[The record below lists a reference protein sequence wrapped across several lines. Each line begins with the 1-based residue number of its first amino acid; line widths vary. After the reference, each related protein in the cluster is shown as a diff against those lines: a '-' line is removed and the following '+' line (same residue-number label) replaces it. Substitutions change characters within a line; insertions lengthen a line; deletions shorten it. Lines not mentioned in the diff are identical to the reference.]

1 MSVTAEA
8 VKSVRERTGAG
19 IMDCKNALMEADGDI
34 DAAIKAIKKQAVAK
48 GLAIAEKMADRTA
61 TQGLIESYVHL
72 GGRIGVLVE
81 LRCETDFVAR
91 TDEFKNLA
99 HDIALQVAAMN
110 PGYVG
115 VDDLPEEVDGNL
127 ADISLWHQPFIRDSS
142 KTIRDLVAE
151 AVGKLGENIRVR
163 RFSRFELGA

>member
-1 MSVTAEA
+1 
-8 VKSVRERTGAG
+8 
-19 IMDCKNALMEADGDI
+19 
-34 DAAIKAIKKQAVAK
+34 
-48 GLAIAEKMADRTA
+48 
-61 TQGLIESYVHL
+61 
-72 GGRIGVLVE
+72 
-81 LRCETDFVAR
+81 
-91 TDEFKNLA
+91 
-99 HDIALQVAAMN
+99 MN

-115 VDDLPEEVDGNL
+115 VDDLPEEVVGNL